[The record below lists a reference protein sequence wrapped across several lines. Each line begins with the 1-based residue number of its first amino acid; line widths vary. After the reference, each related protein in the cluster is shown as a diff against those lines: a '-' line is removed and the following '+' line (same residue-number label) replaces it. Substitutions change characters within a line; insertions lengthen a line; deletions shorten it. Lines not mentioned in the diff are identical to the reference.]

1 MILVGE
7 DYLKSRYVI
16 AFLAAIG
23 LTFGQTLLDLKTQ
36 TKNVDFSKVLSVR
49 PFPTGTTLP
58 SVCNTGGMFFKID
71 AASGANLYG
80 CVASNSW
87 VVQGPGTT
95 TVTGGTEVITLTT
108 ASGSPSA
115 TCTAPS
121 ATSLAKYYDTTAKTL
136 WTCTDTNTWQLD
148 LTVNPNATLLITGTV
163 GTAAGTPPTG
173 KVNVYSDSTLKGLSA
188 KDDTGQ
194 ITRTVKP
201 TDCSGTG
208 FISTINAD
216 GTVTCA
222 AGSGLSTSSSLF
234 GNWQKKTSA
243 ITGDST
249 DKTIYSVTIPGGTLG
264 SAGNTCIHGQ
274 IGFEHS
280 TGSGDVVW
288 KLTYGSTSSFTLWV
302 TAVAGLF
309 SHEFYLCND
318 PGTTN
323 SQQLTFPPSGYNSA
337 LGAEAYPQGG
347 VTGVMAS
354 TMTEDSTVDKAL
366 KLTANASNTD
376 QFTGHY
382 WVINK

>member
-1 MILVGE
+1 MIHVGE
-7 DYLKSRYVI
+7 DYLKPRHVI
-16 AFLAAIG
+16 AYLAAIG

-58 SVCNTGGMFFKID
+58 SVCNTGEMFFKID

-80 CVASNSW
+80 CAAPNSW
-87 VVQGPGTT
+87 VAQGAGTT
-95 TVTGGTEVITLTT
+95 TVTSGAGIITLTT
-108 ASGSPSA
+108 ATGRPSA
-115 TCTAPS
+115 SCTAPS
-121 ATSLAKYYDTTAKTL
+121 ATNLAKYYDTAANAL
-136 WTCTDTNTWQLD
+136 WTCVATNTWQLD
-148 LTVNPNATLLITGTV
+148 LTVNPDATLLITGTV
-163 GTAAGTPPTG
+163 GTPAGTPPSA

-208 FISTINAD
+208 FISTINTD

-222 AGSGLSTSSSLF
+222 AGAGLSASSAPF
-234 GNWQKKTSA
+234 GSWQKKTSA

-264 SAGNTCIHGQ
+264 STGNTCIHGQ

-280 TGSGDVVW
+280 TGAGDVVW
-288 KLTYGSTSSFTLWV
+288 KLTYGSTSFTLWV
-302 TAVAGLF
+302 TAVAGVF

-347 VTGVMAS
+347 VTGVMLS
-354 TMTEDSTVDKAL
+354 TMAEDSTVDKVL
-366 KLTANASNTD
+366 KLTANTSNTD